1 VNDPLQIG
9 AIGVAVVAACGGVVA
24 ALLSRRT
31 KAETEESV
39 LHSAAERD
47 NLNIS
52 AAAMVSKFLREE
64 LNEAHKDVERLK
76 KVIATYEDDLE
87 IQQRMI
93 RKCRRGL
100 EIARERIAALEIKLA
115 RSENHHLPTE
125 LGERGDAN

>member
-1 VNDPLQIG
+1 
-9 AIGVAVVAACGGVVA
+9 
-24 ALLSRRT
+24 LLSRRT
-31 KAETEESV
+31 RIEHDESI
-39 LHSAAERD
+39 LHSEAERD
-47 NLNIS
+47 NLNI
-52 AAAMVSKFLREE
+52 AAVTMVSKFLREE

-76 KVIATYEDDLE
+76 ETLATYENDLE

-125 LGERGDAN
+125 LGERGDAEQTD